1 MRKTVPSHVLAELTS
16 NLESA
21 KAKPSRRKRAVK
33 SKLASS
39 PTFDSA
45 FDRLAR
51 ALQPALDE
59 IDAAWA

>member
-1 MRKTVPSHVLAELTS
+1 MRKTVPSHVLAQLSSTTD
-16 NLESA
+16 

-33 SKLASS
+33 AKVPSS
-39 PTFDSA
+39 PAFDSA

-59 IDAAWA
+59 LDAAWA